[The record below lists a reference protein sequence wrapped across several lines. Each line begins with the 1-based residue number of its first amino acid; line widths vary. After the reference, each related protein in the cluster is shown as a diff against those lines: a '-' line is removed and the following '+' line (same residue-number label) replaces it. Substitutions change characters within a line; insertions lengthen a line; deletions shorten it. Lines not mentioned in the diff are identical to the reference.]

1 MAHIIFNKTLL
12 CSFLGGMISVSSLAQ
27 NMSTPSKNASVSS
40 TNAEEIQAKVYTLE
54 QCVNEAVSN
63 NLKLRNDV
71 LQVNLRHN
79 EAKTTKIQVE
89 MPSRRFATYW
99 HRSFLLFYLPILD
112 VTLLSIEVDADF
124 YDRLTTKDESLAIV
138 F

>member
-79 EAKTTKIQVE
+79 ETKTTKIQVE
-89 MPSRRFATYW
+89 NALQTVCD
-99 HRSFLLFYLPILD
+99 LLAQVIS
-112 VTLLSIEVDADF
+112 TLLSSNPRC
-124 YDRLTTKDESLAIV
+124 YPS
-138 F
+138 